1 MKATPGLSQL
11 ADGRWRFRLYAAGR
25 KDGPRKQ
32 TTLPKG
38 TSHADAV
45 RVYRAATA
53 RAAAMSSNPIPRRL
67 TVKSALEQYLS
78 AKSTRIGARTAENYE
93 VALRLHLG
101 PFFGEKPLA
110 SLKAPDVAAYQTHRQ
125 EEDADTGTINNE
137 TTLLRAMLKRAT
149 AWGWIDRDPLGP
161 GAFDPLPVSR
171 GRVDFFSPEEWRALR
186 DVLDDDVRPV
196 FLALLYTGSR
206 LNEVLSL
213 TWGDVDL
220 PGRKVTFTMR
230 KVGGRLKSQRI
241 SSALAA
247 VLEALPR
254 GTPAAHVFT
263 RADGSAWPDHDVQRR
278 YRRAATAAGARS
290 TLSIHS
296 IRHTF
301 ASWLAIDGTPLRTIA
316 ELLGHSSVT
325 MTFRYAHL
333 SPAHLQEAVERI
345 ESVEKSG
352 QAPSGGAT
360 KSANHSRE

>member
-1 MKATPGLSQL
+1 MKAEPGLRQTP
-11 ADGRWRFRLYAAGR
+11 DGRWRFRLYAAGR

-45 RVYRAATA
+45 RAYRAATA
-53 RAAAMSSNPIPRRL
+53 RAAAMASNPVPRRL
-67 TVKSALEQYLS
+67 TVKTALDQYLS
-78 AKSTRIGARTAENYE
+78 AKSSRIGARTAENYE

-101 PFFGEKPLA
+101 PFFGEKPLSA
-110 SLKAPDVAAYQTHRQ
+110 LKAPDVDAYQRFRI
-125 EEDADTGTINNE
+125 EEGAEPGTVNQE
-137 TTLLRAMLKRAT
+137 TTLLRAMLKRAVG
-149 AWGWIDRDPLGP
+149 WGWVDRDPLPP
-161 GAFDPLPVSR
+161 GSFDPLPESR

-186 DVLDDDVRPV
+186 DVLQDDIKPV
-196 FLALLYTGSR
+196 FQTLLYTGSR

-220 PGRKVTFTMR
+220 PGRKITFTMR
-230 KVGGRLKSQRI
+230 KVGGRLKTQRV
-241 SSALAA
+241 STALAA
-247 VLEALPR
+247 VLESLPR
-254 GTPAAHVFT
+254 GTPAAPVFT
-263 RADGSAWPDHDVQRR
+263 RADGTPWPDHELQRR
-278 YRRAATAAGARS
+278 YRRAAAVASTRE

-296 IRHTF
+296 LRHTF

-316 ELLGHSSVT
+316 ELLGHTSVS

-352 QAPSGGAT
+352 QAPLAGAT
-360 KSANHSRE
+360 NAVNRSRD